1 MGRVQGG
8 ARAAFATLS
17 WGPARMTY
25 FLHLKTDFELKNNIL
40 VHFWSK
46 SAFFACLYNG
56 GTLLTR
62 ILIFALAVFAYA
74 SQPHLDETISAPPFD
89 EAQVFEW
96 WDDGIITPEQAD
108 EIFSRLEEE
117 NYDEACLLAEVY
129 AQEPCAAPKQE
140 KKPRKKKPKKAKAT
154 PPKSEQNV
162 TIIPHGHVAW
172 KGQYDSD
179 GHLKKHRK
187 ELQVQ
192 FYHFKL
198 RLGSQELLTYQ
209 RDGFESHFG
218 QISTIELRSHLP
230 LDTLWGTAFFIPIGK
245 FKFGAALDTS
255 KTFQAQIDFSADRSN
270 KIAASYWK
278 FPDANAVAMQARTT
292 LGQISAWYQ
301 FGQDR
306 PLVKIQLQSEKRWIS
321 WKTTAYIHGDSLPL
335 GLNLSKGIAENW
347 LWASQTV
354 NLQWPEMQ
362 NAVLSAKARV
372 LSPVATDSVSARF
385 KLSLE
390 AGPKHL
396 RPSLNVTCIE
406 ASDNCKTTE
415 WKSDIESSWE
425 RVSLHASAKLRH
437 EKRTKPPKIE
447 LGASYRTPIAL
458 AKLTVAFPEA
468 NPAKAVSVQNEVK
481 LDSDFLGCNFIF
493 AFKKTKTR
501 PFSPNYAHL
510 NASLKF

>member
-1 MGRVQGG
+1 MNPFR
-8 ARAAFATLS
+8 F
-17 WGPARMTY
+17 
-25 FLHLKTDFELKNNIL
+25 F
-40 VHFWSK
+40 FWSK
-46 SAFFACLYNG
+46 STFFACLYNG
-56 GTLLTR
+56 GTLLIR
-62 ILIFALAVFAYA
+62 ILIFTLAVFAYA
-74 SQPHLDETISAPPFD
+74 SQPNLDETISAPPFD

-96 WDDGIITPEQAD
+96 WDDGIITSEQAD
-108 EIFSRLEEE
+108 EILSRLEEE
-117 NYDEACLLAEVY
+117 HYDEACLLAEVY
-129 AQEPCAAPKQE
+129 AQEPCANSPKQE
-140 KKPRKKKPKKAKAT
+140 KQPRKKKPKIAKSTQSQNKKAAQS
-154 PPKSEQNV
+154 PISEQEAPSIV
-162 TIIPHGHVAW
+162 PHGRITW

-218 QISTIELRSHLP
+218 QISTIELHSHVP
-230 LDTLWGTAFFIPIGK
+230 LDTLWGSAFFFPIGK
-245 FKFGAALDTS
+245 FRLGAALDSS
-255 KTFQAQIDFSADRSN
+255 KTLLAQMEFSADRSN

-278 FPDANAVAMQARTT
+278 FPDANAIALQARTT
-292 LGQISAWYQ
+292 LGQVSAWYQ

-306 PLVKIQLQSEKRWIS
+306 PLVKVQLQSEKRWIS
-321 WKTTAYIHGDSLPL
+321 WKTTAYIHGDSIPL

-354 NLQWPEMQ
+354 NFQWPEMQ
-362 NAVLSAKARV
+362 NTVLSAKARV

-406 ASDNCKTTE
+406 ASDNCNATE
-415 WKSDIESSWE
+415 WNGNIESSWE

-447 LGASYRTPIAL
+447 LGASYRTEIAL

-468 NPAKAVSVQNEVK
+468 NPAKAISVQNEVK
-481 LDSDFLGCNFIF
+481 LDSDVLGCNFIF

-510 NASLKF
+510 NASVKF